1 MGGMGFLESILGES
15 EISDI
20 NDKKVIAEAVVF
32 VDFRLDTD
40 GELKEVVKYLSLKEK
55 LLTRLK
61 ELE

>member
-1 MGGMGFLESILGES
+1 MESILGES